1 MSPVF
6 SPDGSRI
13 VYTTVDDSNE
23 WDTWDVPV
31 SGGQP
36 RKWLPNASGL
46 VWVDRQNVLFS
57 EKIRGSKGNHMKV
70 VTATESRAGARDLYV
85 PLPKGAMAHRSF
97 PSPDGRWAVVVEMDD
112 RGDWLPCRVVPMDGS
127 STGRQVGPPGAPC
140 WFAAWSPDGKWMY
153 LNSLV
158 GGTFQILRQRFS
170 ERGALTT
177 SEPITSGPMEHEGI
191 SMATDGRSL
200 VTAVGLKQSSV
211 WLVASPRRATGFT
224 GRPRRTRHVQA

>member
-13 VYTTVDDSNE
+13 AYTTVDDSNE

-31 SGGQP
+31 LGGQP
-36 RKWLPNASGL
+36 RKWLTNASGL

-97 PSPDGRWAVVVEMDD
+97 PSPDGRWA
-112 RGDWLPCRVVPMDGS
+112 RGRRNERPGRLAPLQAGPHGRQFHGPAGRPTGRPVLVCRVVARWEVDVSQLP
-127 STGRQVGPPGAPC
+127 
-140 WFAAWSPDGKWMY
+140 
-153 LNSLV
+153 V

-170 ERGALTT
+170 ERGALTHP
-177 SEPITSGPMEHEGI
+177 S
-191 SMATDGRSL
+191 R
-200 VTAVGLKQSSV
+200 
-211 WLVASPRRATGFT
+211 SPR
-224 GRPRRTRHVQA
+224 GRWNTKASR